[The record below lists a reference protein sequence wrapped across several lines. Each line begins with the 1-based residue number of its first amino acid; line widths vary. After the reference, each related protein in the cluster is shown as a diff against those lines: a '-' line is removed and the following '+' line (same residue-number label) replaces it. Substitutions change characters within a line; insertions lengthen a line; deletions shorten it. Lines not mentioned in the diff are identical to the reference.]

1 MTATFAKHFP
11 LGRLLIRRSV
21 AQKHDIIPSPSKIFL
36 PILSLNY
43 SSAPTQLGKFA
54 KPVSALR
61 FKTRPTIKKKLG
73 PGQDEWS
80 VVGYSSAESLDL
92 LGLQDDLQNQGLYSQ
107 VPLSED
113 LEPSCVFVTNK
124 YNLEGEGKSKEIFF
138 FKVGC
143 VVFWNV
149 PELERNSVLKSLS
162 KFSDD
167 SYEEDVL
174 FGESEM
180 MSYKMSKTNNAHLDK
195 GTINIADDSDVLV
208 KYTFSNAIASS
219 VKLGSWEGSLE
230 NIIDSI
236 EFIAEDLKRN
246 AKVKIRMEEVLQKSG
261 EILALR
267 HLINLS
273 SDLLDTPDFY
283 WDREEME
290 NLFLATCSHLAVAKR
305 TKVVNEKLS
314 HCLEVMD
321 MISSHLS
328 HEHGAFLE
336 KIIIV
341 LIAIEIGFELIHF
354 YERKFGAI
362 DELDPQQS

>member
-1 MTATFAKHFP
+1 MVKSSIGVKCSNP
-11 LGRLLIRRSV
+11 SSSLLSSIFSV
-21 AQKHDIIPSPSKIFL
+21 S
-36 PILSLNY
+36 Y
-43 SSAPTQLGKFA
+43 SSAPPQVGKFS
-54 KPVSALR
+54 KPVSALK
-61 FKTRPTIKKKLG
+61 FKTRQTSKRKLG
-73 PGQDEWS
+73 LGQDEWS
-80 VVGYSSAESLDL
+80 VVGYSSAEGLDL
-92 LGLQDDLQNQGLYSQ
+92 LGLQDGLHQQMLYSQ
-107 VPLSED
+107 VHLAED
-113 LEPSCVFVTNK
+113 LDPSCVFVTNK
-124 YNLEGEGKSKEIFF
+124 YNLDGDEKTKEIFF

-149 PELERNSVLKSLS
+149 PELERNSVLRFLKP
-162 KFSDD
+162 FSDD
-167 SYEEDVL
+167 SYEEDVV
-174 FGESEM
+174 FEESEM
-180 MSYKMSKTNNAHLDK
+180 MSYKTSRTENPHLEK
-195 GTINIADDSDVLV
+195 GIINIADDSDVLV

-219 VKLGSWEGSLE
+219 VKLGSWEAKLDK
-230 NIIDSI
+230 IIDSI
-236 EFIAEDLKRN
+236 EFISEDLKRSAN
-246 AKVKIRMEEVLQKSG
+246 VKIKKNEILQKTG

-283 WDREEME
+283 WDREDKE